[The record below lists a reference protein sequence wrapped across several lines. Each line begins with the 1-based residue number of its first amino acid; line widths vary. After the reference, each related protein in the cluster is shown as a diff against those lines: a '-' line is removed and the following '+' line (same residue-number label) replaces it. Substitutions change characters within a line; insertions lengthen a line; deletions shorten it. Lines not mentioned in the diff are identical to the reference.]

1 MKINLNAYR
10 NSGGDTD
17 VIIQFTEIF
26 NDCFKLVATQKI
38 VDSNNTQE
46 AVIFHFKN
54 EKGARMENSGNDNLV
69 FSENFKLKTN
79 YIRVF
84 YLNDS
89 EDLSDSLDCF
99 IKFLD
104 DYGLRENAPEE
115 VYCPYPNPKEKA
127 IAIPRQAGNGG
138 VVGIVNIP

>member
-1 MKINLNAYR
+1 MKIKLSAYR

-17 VIIQFTEIF
+17 VIIQFSEIF

-54 EKGARMENSGNDNLV
+54 GNGARVESSGDDVLV
-69 FSENFKLKTN
+69 FSENFKLTTN

-84 YLNDS
+84 FYNDS
-89 EDLSDSLDCF
+89 FDIDETAVKCF
-99 IKFLD
+99 QDFLEK
-104 DYGLRENAPEE
+104 YGLSENAPRE
-115 VYCPYPNPKEKA
+115 VPCPKLDTKK
-127 IAIPRQAGNGG
+127 IDIPRQGGNGG
-138 VVGIVNIP
+138 VVGIVDIQ